1 MKKIIILFSA
11 VISFTIVFASN
22 VPEAIQ
28 KDFNQRFPVVTDL
41 IWERVSSKGWTG
53 EFIYNE
59 QNTYVI
65 YSFANAWLET
75 KTQIPISQLPVS
87 VSESLTSFYPD
98 WKVMVAFKI
107 DNAKAEQFY
116 KVAIQSEAKMVQILL
131 KPDGTL
137 VSVGV
142 D

>member
-1 MKKIIILFSA
+1 MKKIIILFSI
-11 VISFTIVFASN
+11 VISFTILFASN

-53 EFIYNE
+53 EFVCNE

-75 KTQIPISQLPVS
+75 KTQIPISQLPVP

-98 WKVMVAFKI
+98 WKVMVTFKI
-107 DNAKAEQFY
+107 DNSKAEQFY
-116 KVAIQSEAKMVQILL
+116 KVAIQSEAKLVQILL